1 MMQVFS
7 KFFRCMSLVFVFL
20 VSGLALTGC
29 ATVGKEFPA
38 GRVMEIQIGKTTI
51 NDVQAIFGPPWR
63 VGSENGMKTW
73 SYGRY
78 YYTLFGD
85 PSTQDLVVRFDSGG
99 IVRSYNFNTTANK
112 N

>member
-1 MMQVFS
+1 M
-7 KFFRCMSLVFVFL
+7 LVFKQFIRIFILL
-20 VSGLALTGC
+20 VVTGFISGC
-29 ATVGKEFPA
+29 ATVGKDFPA

-78 YYTLFGD
+78 HYSLFGD

>member
-1 MMQVFS
+1 MRVLSDFC
-7 KFFRCMSLVFVFL
+7 RPVGLCLVL
-20 VSGLALTGC
+20 LAGVHTLSGC

-38 GRVMEIQIGKTTI
+38 GRITELKIGTTTI

-63 VGSENGMKTW
+63 VGNENGAKTW

-78 YYTLFGD
+78 LYRVFGD
-85 PSTQDLVVRFDSGG
+85 PSTQDLVIRFDSSG

-112 N
+112 

>member
-1 MMQVFS
+1 MM
-7 KFFRCMSLVFVFL
+7 LVFKQFIRIFILLVVTGL
-20 VSGLALTGC
+20 VSGC
-29 ATVGKEFPA
+29 ATVGKDFPA

-78 YYTLFGD
+78 HYSLFGD